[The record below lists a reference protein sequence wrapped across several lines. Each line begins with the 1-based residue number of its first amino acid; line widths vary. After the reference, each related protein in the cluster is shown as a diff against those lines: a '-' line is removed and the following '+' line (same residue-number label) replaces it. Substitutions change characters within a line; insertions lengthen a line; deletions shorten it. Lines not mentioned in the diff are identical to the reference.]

1 MTELGARL
9 KEARENKGYSLE
21 EVQALTK
28 IQKRYLQGIEEGD
41 YSMMPGSFYV
51 RAFIKQYAE
60 AVGLSSE
67 ELFET
72 YSNDIPSN
80 RDEQIPTNL
89 SRSNTR
95 KSSGGSSSN
104 VLNFIPTAFVVIVI
118 IGIAFVIW
126 LVAQAVMGQDEQAD
140 APGQEDTIGIEQP
153 DGAESQE
160 ENAEEVEEVEETPAE
175 EEEKQESSEELA
187 VENTG
192 VEGDT
197 TNYQIS
203 NAEEVEVTVTSPETW
218 VGITDQSGETLLGQP
233 LTEGDTINFN
243 ASEYE
248 WFRIRIG
255 NTTDTVVK
263 INDKEVPFGN
273 ESTTQNMIFVTE

>member
-9 KEARENKGYSLE
+9 KEARESKGYSLE
-21 EVQALTK
+21 EVQSLTK

-67 ELFET
+67 ELFES
-72 YSNDIPSN
+72 YSNDIPTN

-95 KSSGGSSSN
+95 KSSGGRSSN
-104 VLNFIPTAFVVIVI
+104 VLSYIPTAFVVVVI

-126 LVAQAVMGQDEQAD
+126 LVAQAVMGQDDQAD

-153 DGAESQE
+153 DGSAGQE
-160 ENAEEVEEVEETPAE
+160 ENAQE
-175 EEEKQESSEELA
+175 EEEAPANEEENQEPTEELT

-203 NAEEVEVTVTSPETW
+203 NADEVEVTITSPETW
-218 VGITDQSGETLLGQP
+218 VGITDESGGTLLGQP
-233 LTEGDTINFN
+233 LGEGETISFN

-263 INDKEVPFGN
+263 INDKEVEFGN